1 MERIMENKIETMQQ
15 KRAKFALEALKNE
28 EISKDLANFIVGT
41 PTMLLSNGLG
51 QTMAFLMAKKDKKE
65 RKFVFYV
72 IKEYLCKNYEDY
84 FTSQDDKEFMMQFHN
99 IDFYKQIE
107 MQNEILK
114 MLEWLKRYARAL
126 KIGA

>member
-1 MERIMENKIETMQQ
+1 MENKIETMQQ

-65 RKFVFYV
+65 RKFVFDV
-72 IKEYLCKNYEDY
+72 IKKYLYKNYEDY
-84 FTSQDDKEFMMQFHN
+84 FTSQDDKDFMMKFHN

-107 MQNEILK
+107 MHNEILK
-114 MLEWLKRYARAL
+114 MLEWLKRYARAFE
-126 KIGA
+126 KK

>member
-1 MERIMENKIETMQQ
+1 MENKIETMQQ

-51 QTMAFLMAKKDKKE
+51 QTMAFLMAKMDKKE
-65 RKFVFYV
+65 RKFVFDV

-114 MLEWLKRYARAL
+114 MPEWLKRYARAL

>member
-1 MERIMENKIETMQQ
+1 MENKIETMQQ

-51 QTMAFLMAKKDKKE
+51 QTMAFLMAKMDKKE
-65 RKFVFYV
+65 RKFVFDV

>member
-1 MERIMENKIETMQQ
+1 MENKIETMQQ

-65 RKFVFYV
+65 RKFVFDV
-72 IKEYLCKNYEDY
+72 IKKYLYKNYEDY
-84 FTSQDDKEFMMQFHN
+84 FTSQDDKDFMMQFHN

-114 MLEWLKRYARAL
+114 MLEWLKRYARAFE
-126 KIGA
+126 KK

>member
-65 RKFVFYV
+65 RKFVFDV
-72 IKEYLCKNYEDY
+72 IKKYLYKNYEDY
-84 FTSQDDKEFMMQFHN
+84 FTSQDDKDFMMQFHN

-114 MLEWLKRYARAL
+114 MLEWLKRYARAFE
-126 KIGA
+126 KK